1 MVGAVVVVVVVV
13 VVVAVVA
20 AEHTAVLT
28 GPSESGSTAGPVG
41 SFVLNPLQTVGLVWG
56 RCWW

>member
-13 VVVAVVA
+13 AAV

-41 SFVLNPLQTVGLVWG
+41 SFVPNPLQTVGLHGVG
-56 RCWW
+56 